1 MVKNLDLLPNKILN
15 LYALESNILFLKK
28 EKIIRSC
35 SYNISNLPEGLM
47 VNIKYSLHNNQVKYI
62 YIQENT
68 GIFENNTLMFL
79 RNLLNKLV
87 LFKPQKSYIL
97 EFKYKLN
104 FIRTL
109 QIKLKNSVTLPNIS
123 IKLSLLKIMSDC
135 IDIYFSYIY
144 YIIYYYKFTYNYNY
158 IQIINSNPC
167 IKYISNL
174 RIKTENLKVK
184 LQCRLDDKINM
195 IQKLIMQYEEKHFIS
210 IYNYS
215 YINMQINTNN
225 YLYNISKLI
234 RSKEL
239 YLLLILKYPAFK
251 HSNFAKNSVI
261 YLNLLFH
268 YDTQVIKYMNYIINL
283 YPYIFLSYNKIFNLP
298 LILPNIYKNTI
309 QLNIKAYIFDITKNL
324 MAIKSFSN
332 TYDEYTNRI
341 NSYNS
346 KLVNKT
352 NYWFN
357 IKYKI
362 YPIKYVA
369 IYLLISYTKN
379 ISYQILYLADI
390 YKSKLIYQD
399 YYQIGIGM
407 NLCSPFRQIPIV
419 FIEYFTN
426 NKYENFLY
434 IGTNFS

>member
-28 EKIIRSC
+28 EKIISSC
-35 SYNISNLPEGLM
+35 SYNISNLPEGLI

-104 FIRTL
+104 FIRIL
-109 QIKLKNSVTLPNIS
+109 QIKLKTSVTLPHIS

-174 RIKTENLKVK
+174 RIKTKNLKVE
-184 LQCRLDDKINM
+184 LQYRLDDKINM

-215 YINMQINTNN
+215 YINIQINNN
-225 YLYNISKLI
+225 HYLYNTFKLI

-239 YLLLILKYPAFK
+239 YLLFILKYPAFK

-261 YLNLLFH
+261 YINLLFH
-268 YDTQVIKYMNYIINL
+268 YDTQIIKYMSYIINL

-298 LILPNIYKNTI
+298 LVLPNIYKNTI

-332 TYDEYTNRI
+332 TYDEYINRR

-346 KLVNKT
+346 KLINKT

-379 ISYQILYLADI
+379 ISYQILYLSDI

-399 YYQIGIGM
+399 YYQIGMGM
-407 NLCSPFRQIPIV
+407 NLYSPFRQIPIV

-426 NKYENFLY
+426 NKYENFIY